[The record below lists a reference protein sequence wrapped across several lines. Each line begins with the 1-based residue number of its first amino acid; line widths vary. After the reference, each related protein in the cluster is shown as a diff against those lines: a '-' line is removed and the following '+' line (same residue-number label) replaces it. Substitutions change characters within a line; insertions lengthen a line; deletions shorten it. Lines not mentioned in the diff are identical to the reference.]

1 MQACISLDVSLK
13 VSICLSSFNQIKSN
27 LILTKNAGELKWSHA
42 ILIGLNK
49 VFLFDGF
56 EFVLVHSLI
65 FIRVV
70 LDHLSTIHVGICTAF
85 FDKNSNMFH
94 VSLTNSREQR
104 CLSIVVKNVDLCPEA
119 PFSSLLLAF
128 FNH

>member
-1 MQACISLDVSLK
+1 MQTGISLDDSLE
-13 VSICLSSFNQIKSN
+13 VSICLSSFYEIKSN
-27 LILTKNAGELKWSHA
+27 FILTKNASKLKWSHA
-42 ILIGLNK
+42 ILIGLDK

-70 LDHLSTIHVGICTAF
+70 LDHLSTIHVGVCTAF
-85 FDKNSNMFH
+85 FDKNSNVFH
-94 VSLTNSREQR
+94 VALADSREQR
-104 CLSIVVKNVDLCPEA
+104 SLSIVVKNVDLCTEA